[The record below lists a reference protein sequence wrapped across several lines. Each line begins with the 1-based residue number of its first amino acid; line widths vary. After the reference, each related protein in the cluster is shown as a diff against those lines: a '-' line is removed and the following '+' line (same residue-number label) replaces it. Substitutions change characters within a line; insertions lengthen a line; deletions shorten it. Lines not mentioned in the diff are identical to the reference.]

1 MWWCVLFKGVV
12 CLIYRCGASYL
23 LVWCVLFTGV
33 LPMDTTCS
41 GCADHCVIPEY
52 CLVKKPKTVSHIDC
66 AAVMEPGIMGLT
78 AISHQTH
85 LTPGSTVLIFSGCSA
100 TGVILTQLFTSCG
113 AKVIAAVDNSDG
125 AKLLSSLE
133 PRPSRIIDMSSQEKT
148 LVDICLQE
156 TGGLGV
162 DCVMDDGGM

>member
-1 MWWCVLFKGVV
+1 MAKTLQQ
-12 CLIYRCGASYL
+12 S
-23 LVWCVLFTGV
+23 V

-41 GCADHCVIPEY
+41 GCADHCVIPKY

-66 AAVMEPGIMGLT
+66 AAVMEPGIMSLT
-78 AISHQTH
+78 IILHQAR

-100 TGVILTQLFTSCG
+100 TGVTLMQLFASYG
-113 AKVIAAVDNSDG
+113 AKVIAVVDNSDG

-133 PRPSRIIDMSSQEKT
+133 PWPSWIIDMSSQEKS

-162 DCVMDDGGM
+162 DCVVDGGQCWLLQVTHWIHMFS